1 MSSVALLKS
10 HLKRD
15 HTKQTGFVVIR
26 QSQQVLE
33 LTKLKCGE
41 ESCGHQAV
49 SSIPDLKK
57 HLYKAHTEKKEEIQ
71 CIFCAFKTNVTSSL
85 QSHLSRKHKSQ
96 TVNEL
101 NASIVDFRESEN
113 DEDLNRLEVEIEGSV
128 AGQGESLDDS
138 FEIDNE
144 IDEGPS
150 DEDDESCL

>member
-1 MSSVALLKS
+1 M
-10 HLKRD
+10 
-15 HTKQTGFVVIR
+15 IR

-49 SSIPDLKK
+49 RSIHDLKK

-128 AGQGESLDDS
+128 AG
-138 FEIDNE
+138 
-144 IDEGPS
+144 
-150 DEDDESCL
+150 